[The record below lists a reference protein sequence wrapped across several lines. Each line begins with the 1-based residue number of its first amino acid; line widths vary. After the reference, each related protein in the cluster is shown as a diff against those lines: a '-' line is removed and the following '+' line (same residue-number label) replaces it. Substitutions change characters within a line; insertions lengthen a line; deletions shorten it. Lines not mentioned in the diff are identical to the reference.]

1 MSSSSTDDAHI
12 NRVIELMHSKDESS
26 YEELYKLLEEVIIK
40 KYGNTRSLDNIR
52 FKREVVPVAI
62 ETPVVSAPVPAKRRS
77 QDDSGRNSDNELVF
91 TLLKDDLTCVTCRD
105 MDVSAGNQL
114 IECNSCHALYHQE
127 CHTPY
132 ILDSE
137 LNTNWICSTCKY
149 RARKASKHSSGSSSR
164 NNGGSGS
171 GSGSER
177 HSSTSASKGGSS
189 SSYSKV
195 SGSPSNS
202 SSGTSTSKQYSGTNK
217 SSSHSSS
224 SGTGTGTSTHSGS
237 KSPSSNN
244 SGSNSAQNNQR
255 IVIPNINIVS
265 ASADK
270 RLQIMKKKAAA
281 KIQEKRKPKL
291 T

>member
-177 HSSTSASKGGSS
+177 HSSTSASKGS